1 MKLRDVF
8 LTGMLAFVSY
18 ISINN
23 GYAQEFAVVV
33 SPPRIEDRAKA
44 GSVYRNV
51 IEINNTSPKAAKY
64 TIQTADWSLDSKGS
78 AVFTQALASS
88 SCRPWVGI
96 EAGQIT
102 VKGNGKKRFRFEA
115 AVPAN
120 APAGEC
126 TFAIMIEGEPQ
137 LLGGQMAIP
146 VSGRIGVIVYLAIG
160 DAASKLELKKTRVM
174 NLQGQ
179 ELPVLQFQNKGNMH
193 GRLEGYLDGVDAK
206 GKRVSLVPDN
216 SPILSGATRDIA
228 LYPQPE
234 TKGQAAPKINYPIR
248 IKGRLDSAG
257 QRVDVEMTLSK

>member
-1 MKLRDVF
+1 MKLRYVF
-8 LTGMLAFVSY
+8 VSGTLALVSY
-18 ISINN
+18 ISISNSD
-23 GYAQEFAVVV
+23 AQEFAVVV

-44 GSVYRNV
+44 GSVYRNI
-51 IEINNTSPKAAKY
+51 IEINNTSRKAAKY
-64 TIQTADWSLDSKGS
+64 TVQTADWSLDSKGS
-78 AVFTQALASS
+78 AVFTQALAPS

-96 EAGQIT
+96 EASQIT

-120 APAGEC
+120 TPAGEC

-137 LLGGQMAIP
+137 LLGQAAVP

-160 DAASKLELKKTRVM
+160 DAASKLELKKSSVV

-193 GRLEGYLDGVDAK
+193 GRLEGYLDGIDAK
-206 GKRVSLVPDN
+206 GKRISLVPDN

-234 TKGQAAPKINYPIR
+234 DKSQAAPKINYPIR
-248 IKGRLDSAG
+248 IKGRLDSGG